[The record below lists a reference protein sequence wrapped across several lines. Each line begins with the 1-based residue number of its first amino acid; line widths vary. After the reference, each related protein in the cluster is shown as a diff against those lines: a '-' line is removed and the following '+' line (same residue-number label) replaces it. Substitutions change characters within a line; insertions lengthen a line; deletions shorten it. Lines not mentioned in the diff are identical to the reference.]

1 MTVSD
6 ATVQRVLLAKRLL
19 TKEQIESAVLLAP
32 SLGKSFLET
41 ILLKNYLA
49 ESVLGPAIAESLG
62 VPYVNLAGQKI
73 AGGLLDLI
81 PEATATSYQII
92 GFSRQGDTLAVAMA
106 DPSNFEAINFLQ
118 KKTGLTV
125 KPFFAFESQI
135 QTALGQYKRN
145 IQLEVQSLLASVEV
159 NQANLAKVAEELP
172 TIKLLET
179 ILDYAIAEGAS
190 DIHFEGQENSTLVRF
205 RLDGRLKDVL
215 VLESRVQPAVIAR
228 IKYLS
233 NLKIDEHRLPQDG
246 RFAYSKNA
254 SKVALRVSIL
264 PTYFGENIVMR
275 LLPENARTQTLVDL
289 GFSPANIEKLK
300 HQIGRPNGIILL
312 TGPTGSGK
320 TTTLYTLIE
329 MLNQPEVKIA
339 TIEDPIEYGI
349 ARVSQSQ
356 VNNETGFTFAKGLR
370 ALLRHDPNIIMVGEI
385 RDQETADIA
394 LNAALTGHLVLSTL
408 HTNDATTAP
417 ARLLD
422 LGVESFLVGSTVR
435 LVVAQRL
442 VRQLCPSC
450 RQPQPL
456 DAQTMAELTRLSGWT
471 PAQLQSAKLY
481 RPVGC
486 AACSEGYRGRL
497 GIHELFVVDE
507 TVRELLATE
516 ATGDKL
522 RAYATSHGMLTLLQD
537 GLTKVMAGLTT
548 LDEVRREADRED
560 TE

>member
-41 ILLKNYLA
+41 ILLKNYLP

-81 PEATATSYQII
+81 PEATATNYQII

-106 DPSNFEAINFLQ
+106 DPGNFEAINFLQ

-233 NLKIDEHRLPQDG
+233 NLKI
-246 RFAYSKNA
+246 
-254 SKVALRVSIL
+254 
-264 PTYFGENIVMR
+264 
-275 LLPENARTQTLVDL
+275 
-289 GFSPANIEKLK
+289 
-300 HQIGRPNGIILL
+300 
-312 TGPTGSGK
+312 
-320 TTTLYTLIE
+320 
-329 MLNQPEVKIA
+329 
-339 TIEDPIEYGI
+339 
-349 ARVSQSQ
+349 
-356 VNNETGFTFAKGLR
+356 
-370 ALLRHDPNIIMVGEI
+370 
-385 RDQETADIA
+385 
-394 LNAALTGHLVLSTL
+394 
-408 HTNDATTAP
+408 
-417 ARLLD
+417 
-422 LGVESFLVGSTVR
+422 
-435 LVVAQRL
+435 
-442 VRQLCPSC
+442 
-450 RQPQPL
+450 
-456 DAQTMAELTRLSGWT
+456 
-471 PAQLQSAKLY
+471 
-481 RPVGC
+481 
-486 AACSEGYRGRL
+486 
-497 GIHELFVVDE
+497 
-507 TVRELLATE
+507 
-516 ATGDKL
+516 
-522 RAYATSHGMLTLLQD
+522 
-537 GLTKVMAGLTT
+537 
-548 LDEVRREADRED
+548 
-560 TE
+560 

>member
-41 ILLKNYLA
+41 ILLKNYLP

-81 PEATATSYQII
+81 PEATATNYQII

-106 DPSNFEAINFLQ
+106 DPGNFEAINFLQ

-254 SKVALRVSIL
+254 TKVALRVSIL

-300 HQIGRPNGIILL
+300 HQISRPNGIILL

-442 VRQLCPSC
+442 VRQLCPRC
-450 RQPQPL
+450 RQPQPI
-456 DAQTMAELTRLSGWT
+456 DSQTMAELTRLSGWSA
-471 PAQLQSAKLY
+471 AQLQSAKLY

-486 AACSEGYRGRL
+486 AACVEGYKGRL

-507 TVRELLATE
+507 AIRELLATG

-522 RAYATSHGMLTLLQD
+522 RAYATTHGMLTLLQD